1 MKNDNNECFKWP
13 FFVLIQK
20 KNYKEKHGNLKER
33 LNIKRYDYIIPN
45 ASE

>member
-1 MKNDNNECFKWP
+1 MNVLNGH
-13 FFVLIQK
+13 FFCTDKK